1 MPADSELTQ
10 GPRVFSL
17 WILCCLLE
25 QAFVGEP
32 GLDIGTSITE
42 NSILATHTQNQQ
54 SFEI

>member
-17 WILCCLLE
+17 WILCCVLE